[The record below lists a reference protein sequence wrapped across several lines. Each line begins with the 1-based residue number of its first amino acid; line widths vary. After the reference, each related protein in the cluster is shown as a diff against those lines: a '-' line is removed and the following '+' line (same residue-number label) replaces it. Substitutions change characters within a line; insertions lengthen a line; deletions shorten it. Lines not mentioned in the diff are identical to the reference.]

1 MKRQTNRHKALLAA
15 GLLVAG
21 STAVTQT
28 TAAQPT
34 DVTGMLRFES
44 GAEIPKG
51 HIKIFLRDPE
61 SQPKMRELVA
71 KTQVKSI
78 GKFKSLTFSVTLP
91 PNMSASPTQQIVAR
105 LERADGWLLARGSAK
120 LKNDEAVD
128 ITLYTA
134 MHQ

>member
-1 MKRQTNRHKALLAA
+1 MKRQTNRRKALLAA

-34 DVTGMLRFES
+34 DITGTVRFES

-51 HIKIFLRDPE
+51 HIKIFLRDPK
-61 SQPKMRELVA
+61 SQTKMRELVA
-71 KTQVKSI
+71 KTQLKSI
-78 GKFKSLTFSVTLP
+78 GKFKSLVFSVSLP
-91 PNMSASPTQQIVAR
+91 TNASATPTQQIVAR

-120 LKNDEAVD
+120 LRKDAPVD

-134 MHQ
+134 MYQ